1 MEDLEIEEPARIRNH
16 NNNEYDDDHNVRQK
30 REVQRISPFLERV
43 EMLIENVQI
52 YQGTNNM
59 RTRQLGPN
67 SRFISLED
75 YITSRGRHGTI
86 MVCMILSI
94 STSSNQTQVAQK
106 SYNGVRGLM
115 STVCHSRKITVMC
128 LQSGAGKNTAIILQ
142 GNGLCPRLF
151 EDIETLDNGHICKL
165 YLHFFYI
172 YSSKLY
178 KIKYFV

>member
-1 MEDLEIEEPARIRNH
+1 MEDIKIEEPACIRNC
-16 NNNEYDDDHNVRQK
+16 NNNEDDDSCNVCQR
-30 REVQRISPFLERV
+30 REVQCISPFLERV
-43 EMLIENVQI
+43 EILIKNIQI

-151 EDIETLDNGHICKL
+151 EDIETLDNGHIRKL